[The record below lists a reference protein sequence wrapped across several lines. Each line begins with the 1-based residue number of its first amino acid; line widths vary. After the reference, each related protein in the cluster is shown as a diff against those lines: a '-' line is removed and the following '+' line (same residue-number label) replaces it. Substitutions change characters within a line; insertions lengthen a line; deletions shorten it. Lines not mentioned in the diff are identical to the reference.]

1 MKALIRFIVSIV
13 VFSAPAMA
21 QESTN
26 SAADTNMEILMQK
39 VEADKK
45 LLVAGNM
52 DLDDVESK
60 KFWPLYNEY
69 QKELEKINEQLGR
82 TIKEYADAF
91 NQGKGT
97 ISNETAKKL
106 LDEALSVEESEL
118 KLKRSYADKISKVLP
133 ATKTARF
140 IQIENKIRAAIRAQL
155 AQQIPLVY

>member
-1 MKALIRFIVSIV
+1 MKAFITLIVGIV

-21 QESTN
+21 QESSN

-52 DLDDVESK
+52 DLDDTESK

-91 NQGKGT
+91 NLGKGT

-106 LDEALSVEESEL
+106 LNEALSVEESEL